1 MIYRFRIILDND
13 TDEDIFRDLEIRETD
28 TLEDLHNIIT
38 QSFGFDGTEM
48 ASFYISNDTW
58 DQGEE
63 ISLFDLSEDAS
74 ARLMN
79 ETSLD
84 SVVHEVQTKLIYIY
98 DFLSLWTFY
107 VELAEIVDETE
118 GNDYPNLMF
127 VQGQVPDTAP
137 EKLFEADHGELNFEI
152 IKDEPILGF
161 YLNEVFKIMNMSR
174 MTYINQD
181 FHTIYKSIYY
191 LEKHNF
197 IISLMV

>member
-1 MIYRFRIILDND
+1 MIYRFRVILDND
-13 TDEDIFRDLEIRETD
+13 TEDDIFRDLEIRESD

-48 ASFYISNDTW
+48 ASFYISDDQWN
-58 DQGEE
+58 QGEE

-84 SVVHEVQTKLIYIY
+84 SVVFEMQPKLIYVY

-107 VELAEIVDETE
+107 VELAEIVEENT
-118 GNDYPNLMF
+118 GIDYPNLMF

-137 EKLFEADHGELNFEI
+137 NKTFEAEDEHDEFDEFEDGI
-152 IKDEPILGF
+152 DVDDYDNLDFDE
-161 YLNEVFKIMNMSR
+161 NWN
-174 MTYINQD
+174 
-181 FHTIYKSIYY
+181 
-191 LEKHNF
+191 
-197 IISLMV
+197 